1 MSRALVD
8 SVASQIESV
17 VGAART
23 VYRGEVP
30 DNPAARY
37 VVVRSN
43 IGTDESVDLAD
54 SQTLR
59 SATVWVTSASRNDN
73 PVTAHDEALWGAEK
87 AHDALKGWRPNAG
100 SWKPV
105 PLSSQ
110 LPQRDEALP
119 STVVFTVETWGFQFQ
134 P

>member
-1 MSRALVD
+1 MSRALVE
-8 SVASQIESV
+8 SVAARIESAT
-17 VGAART
+17 GAARA

-30 DNPAARY
+30 GDPEPRY

-43 IGTDESVDLAD
+43 IGTDESVDLGD

-59 SATVWVTSASRNDN
+59 SATVWVTSVSRNDD
-73 PVTAHDEALWGAEK
+73 PVTAHDEAVWGAEK
-87 AHDALKGWRPNAG
+87 AHDALKGWRPAAT

-110 LPQRDEALP
+110 PPQRDEALP
-119 STVVFTVETWGFQFQ
+119 STTVYTVETWGFQFQ